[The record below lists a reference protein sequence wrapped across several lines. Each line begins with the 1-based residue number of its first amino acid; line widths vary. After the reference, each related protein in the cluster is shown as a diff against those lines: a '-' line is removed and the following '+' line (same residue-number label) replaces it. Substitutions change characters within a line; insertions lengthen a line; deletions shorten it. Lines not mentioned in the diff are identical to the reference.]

1 LSYNKLFYLSSDTKC
16 NTDLSYK
23 LQRSSFIGNKVK
35 KLFPPHGI
43 YKAQIIQ
50 KLNQSSNQRINKDKY
65 SLKAKQYDDTS
76 VKPHNTPAYS
86 HQQVHPD
93 STHAQ
98 ANDAHVL
105 MKQNMMTHLFTPRN
119 TQAYL
124 QTSEQA
130 NMRTSEQANMRTSKQ
145 ANMRTCEQAN
155 MHKYW

>member
-1 LSYNKLFYLSSDTKC
+1 MGSTKRKSS
-16 NTDLSYK
+16 
-23 LQRSSFIGNKVK
+23 RSSIN
-35 KLFPPHGI
+35 H
-43 YKAQIIQ
+43 QIKESTKI
-50 KLNQSSNQRINKDKY
+50 S

-76 VKPHNTPAYS
+76 VKPRNTPAYS
-86 HQQVHPD
+86 HQQVHSD

-105 MKQNMMTHLFTPRN
+105 MKQNMMTHFFTPRN

-124 QTSEQA
+124 QTSKQA
-130 NMRTSEQANMRTSKQ
+130 NMRTSEQ